1 MLKEFLIA
9 NYLPA
14 DDADVLEQNCP
25 EQLFFLQ
32 EEFIRKYYAIARL
45 PQEQLDMV
53 IQKAALFNE
62 RKEIRLLCWYMYHK
76 FSKTHIKKY
85 QPFPEFIF
93 QLGYDSGILYLL
105 IGLSVIP
112 EYEARAERE
121 NFPMRYAHDAA
132 SRFGT
137 FPTYFAQ
144 AFEGRFGIRA
154 RSLHFMLHFKDSPM
168 YRIGRFDFILE
179 QASFSLPHVYSRN
192 GELLLFCRDSW
203 RMDKNGECL
212 SPAEKPQQGEWIASF
227 SDDGKIVRGYP
238 INTARGFAELEEISI
253 PRNELEHI
261 ASSGDWVLH
270 VHIPAGGKMTP
281 GLCRN
286 SCEEALEFFAE
297 KYPDKPVKLI
307 VTWSWIANDAWLDYI
322 PNSNMAALIRAS
334 ALFPAVGSPVAG
346 LYFVFGRD
354 DSDFASY
361 PRTNSLERA
370 VLDCIADGRPLR
382 APGMIFRF
390 FSR

>member
-9 NYLPA
+9 NHLPV

-45 PQEQLDMV
+45 PQEQLDTV
-53 IQKAALFNE
+53 IQKAAAFNE
-62 RKEIRLLCWYMYHK
+62 KKEIRLLCWYMYHK
-76 FSKTHIKKY
+76 FSKTHIRKY

-179 QASFSLPHVYSRN
+179 QAGDNFPHVYSRN
-192 GELLLFCRDSW
+192 GEFVLFCGDNW
-203 RMDKNGECL
+203 RMDSSGERL
-212 SPAEKPQQGEWIASF
+212 YPHVEPQQGEFVTRF
-227 SDDGKIVRGYP
+227 SDDGNSVRGFL
-238 INTARGFAELEEISI
+238 INQDRGFAQSVETVI
-253 PRNELEHI
+253 PRSELEHI
-261 ASSGDWVLH
+261 ASPGDRVLH

-281 GLCRN
+281 DICRS
-286 SCEEALEFFAE
+286 SCLEALEFFAE
-297 KYPDKPVKLI
+297 HHPEFPVKAI
-307 VTWSWIANDAWLDYI
+307 FTVSWIANDAWLDYI
-322 PNSNMAALIRAS
+322 PNSNMAALIRSS
-334 ALFPAVGSPVAG
+334 ALFPSPHSNNGG

-382 APGMIFRF
+382 SPGMIFRF